1 MYILVEDRL
10 VTDDQFKRSFENTS
24 FPEGDISAAVLE
36 ALGAERVLEGAK
48 PSLQPWQSA
57 VIDGTEV
64 INGQRVTKYRIT
76 PEVGTQAET
85 DAIAAWQAAKATALQ
100 NVMVMATQE
109 RLDNFAQ
116 TRGYDSIL
124 SACTYMD
131 SSNPQ
136 FASEATYCLALRD
149 RIWGKLN
156 EMLAEVQAEKRPIP
170 EGFADIEDELFDP
183 TPEWPA

>member
-136 FASEATYCLALRD
+136 FASDAAYCLDLRD
-149 RIWGKLN
+149 RTWGRLY
-156 EMLAEVQAEKRPIP
+156 EMLAEVQAQERAVP
-170 EGFADIEDELFDP
+170 GSFADIEDELFDP